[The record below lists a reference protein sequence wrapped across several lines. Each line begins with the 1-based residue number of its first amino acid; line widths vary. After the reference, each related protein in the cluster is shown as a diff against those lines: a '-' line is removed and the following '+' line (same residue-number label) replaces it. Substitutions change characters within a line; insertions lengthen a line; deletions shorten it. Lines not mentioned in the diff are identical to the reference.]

1 VSTCVRF
8 PEGLNLYCKQRSCYD
23 VLELEETATSTEI
36 KKAYRRMSLKYHPD
50 KSDAEDAQTVF
61 MSIATAYE
69 VLSDEKLVF
78 CTRLSSMRNKYRLE
92 FQNKMQTD
100 SFPNWSAKT
109 STRLVQE
116 DSETRF
122 S

>member
-1 VSTCVRF
+1 MAADYYEILGVSRDASK
-8 PEGLNLYCKQRSCYD
+8 EDMKR
-23 VLELEETATSTEI
+23 
-36 KKAYRRMSLKYHPD
+36 AYRRLARKYHPD
-50 KSDAEDAQTVF
+50 VNKEAGAEDRFKEVNR
-61 MSIATAYE
+61 AYE

>member
-1 VSTCVRF
+1 MSTCVRF

-23 VLELEETATSTEI
+23 VLELEETATGTEI

-69 VLSDEKLVF
+69 VLSDEKLVL
-78 CTRLSSMRNKYRLE
+78 CTRLSSIRNIGLE
-92 FQNKMQTD
+92 FQKKKCKRVYPCMHTY
-100 SFPNWSAKT
+100 KH
-109 STRLVQE
+109 
-116 DSETRF
+116 
-122 S
+122 

>member
-1 VSTCVRF
+1 MSCCTRACTFTRQILDTIRYDKIETTSITILAVSTCVRF

-78 CTRLSSMRNKYRLE
+78 CTRLSSIRHTYK
-92 FQNKMQTD
+92 D
-100 SFPNWSAKT
+100 
-109 STRLVQE
+109 
-116 DSETRF
+116 
-122 S
+122 